1 MDAVTVEQQGRN
13 KGGRPIAFNGVRV
26 LAARH
31 APACVRV
38 LGEVVEDAQAPAEA
52 RVAASQTLLGIALM
66 QRAQQRPA
74 SDAAATG

>member
-1 MDAVTVEQQGRN
+1 MSTNRS

-31 APACVRV
+31 APTCVRV

-52 RVAASQTLLGIALM
+52 RVAASQTLLGIVLTP
-66 QRAQQRPA
+66 RPKKPVVV
-74 SDAAATG
+74 DAAGAGG